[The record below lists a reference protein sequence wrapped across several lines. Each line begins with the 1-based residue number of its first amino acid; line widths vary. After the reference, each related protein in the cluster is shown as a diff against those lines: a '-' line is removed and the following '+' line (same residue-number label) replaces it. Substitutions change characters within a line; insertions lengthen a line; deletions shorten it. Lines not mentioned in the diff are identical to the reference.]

1 MEIDTGKLFRIS
13 VPVLEGFSRIEPR
26 KWGLDGILLELATE
40 IGSLGRNLTIWEGYR
55 YGRKSRHKMAD
66 ELSDIFL
73 MLVRLCLELGITPKA
88 KLFAGTAAESPEG
101 MFFSLLQSCSEMQKR
116 AEAVNPNKI
125 AMAARIEGMMTLVGM
140 LAEHY
145 GISLEEAHEEE
156 MDLASHWQRLFFTS
170 EGRKRGSIALLP
182 RKLVLGV
189 IALLHQRRLDR

>member
-66 ELSDIFL
+66 ELSDIFFV
-73 MLVRLCLELGITPKA
+73 LVRLCLELGITPKA
-88 KLFAGTAAESPEG
+88 RLAGTAAESPDG
-101 MFFSLLQSCSEMQKR
+101 MFSRLLDLYSELKGDVKGGTHNR
-116 AEAVNPNKI
+116 LATT
-125 AMAARIEGMMTLVGM
+125 ARIEGMMMLVCM

-145 GISLEEAHEEE
+145 GISLEEAHKEE
-156 MDLASHWQRLFFTS
+156 MDLTFHWQRLFFNS
-170 EGRKRGSIALLP
+170 EGRKRCSITLLP
-182 RKLVLGV
+182 RKLLWGV
-189 IALLHQRRLDR
+189 IALLHQRRMDR